1 MYARTHIDTHTHTV
15 QPNTEMKTIR
25 NDNTPIQTQI

>member
-15 QPNTEMKTIR
+15 QTNIEMKAIR